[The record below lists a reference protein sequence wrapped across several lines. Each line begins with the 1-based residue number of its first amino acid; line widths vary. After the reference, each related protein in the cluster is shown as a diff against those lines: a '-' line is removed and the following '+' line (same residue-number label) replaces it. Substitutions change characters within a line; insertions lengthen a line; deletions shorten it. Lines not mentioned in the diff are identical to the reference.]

1 MNNPT
6 SAPNGSNLCLE
17 CALCCDGSL
26 FLKAQL
32 RPHEPEHAYT
42 LGLTVFEKDEQPG
55 FHLPC
60 HLLNGKA
67 CSIYEKNERPHVCG
81 SFRCELLKRYLT
93 GEVDLDSA
101 LKTVQTTRSLLAE
114 IQQMMPFGS
123 DKQVTFRAIHL
134 MVAYI
139 SSLTEQERKQH
150 TVLLD
155 AITRYIRIVA
165 REFLKP
171 QVSTDNDLAIVE
183 MDAQLPVQ
191 TVM

>member
-1 MNNPT
+1 MNNPA

-32 RPHEPEHAYT
+32 RQHEPEHART
-42 LGLTVFEKDEQPG
+42 LGLTVIEHDQPG

-67 CSIYEKNERPHVCG
+67 CSIYEKAERPQVCG
-81 SFRCELLKRYLT
+81 SFRCELLKRYLN

-101 LKTVQTTRSLLAE
+101 LKTVQTTRTLLAE
-114 IQQMMPFGS
+114 IQQLLPFGG
-123 DKQVTFRAIHL
+123 DKRVTFRAIHL
-134 MVAYI
+134 MVAYL
-139 SSLTEQERKQH
+139 SSLPEQKRAQH
-150 TVLLD
+150 TAVLD
-155 AITRYIRIVA
+155 AITRHIRIVA

-171 QVSTDNDLAIVE
+171 QVSTDNDLAAVE
-183 MDAQLPVQ
+183 MEAQLPMQV
-191 TVM
+191 VI

>member
-32 RPHEPEHAYT
+32 RPHEPQHAYI
-42 LGLTVFEKDEQPG
+42 LGLTIFEKDEQPG

-134 MVAYI
+134 MVAYL
-139 SSLTEQERKQH
+139 SSLPEQGREQH
-150 TVLLD
+150 ATFLKLVTD
-155 AITRYIRIVA
+155 YIRLIKQDFIQLEESAKNAVNIH
-165 REFLKP
+165 E
-171 QVSTDNDLAIVE
+171 LALDI
-183 MDAQLPVQ
+183 PVL
-191 TVM
+191 